1 MMGAWWRVPQP
12 LLSVVL
18 IGVSLGLLTALLLT
32 LRAHRGVTES
42 DSVDRLRSNDR
53 RSLQIAQN
61 VWLRDLSTVLSR
73 AVSQRDVAAIMA
85 REGAIAAGSTTAEIA
100 LLGGGGGR
108 VEFVAAQANDS
119 EGSGP
124 PLVVALD
131 DRTPVTDAI
140 RTGANVL
147 VLSVADLAD
156 RYPALAANPTRPE
169 TTETLETSEASA
181 CLPLVDSDGRIIGA
195 MVFGCRPENLLDDGQ
210 LVVFET
216 ATELCA
222 RALDRVRLYE
232 LEYEARRLAE
242 NLQAFTMVL
251 AGTESRTDVAEAL
264 VNESIRVLGA
274 DSASVWVVVDDAITM
289 LVGLGLN
296 DQTPARSRRETR
308 AVASPVS
315 DALMTRVMIVLESPE
330 ELINAYPHLRSQV
343 QLDGDQ
349 AWVALPLAIGG
360 EASAV
365 MFAVFRTARVFS
377 AQDRSLLSTMGL
389 QAALAFERAR
399 LRENDLGDAEK
410 ARQLAAAIGGL
421 TAAATKVAVLAAFID
436 ALPALGA
443 QTGSL
448 ALIGDD
454 GTTVDVQGGNE
465 ASPYLTSEWLTRP
478 ISAHTP
484 LIAAARTGDALFI
497 HDRLELAGVFE
508 PGTLEMFNDSQRSW
522 VAVPLFAGG
531 RPLGALGLS
540 FDALQRFDD
549 AQRVRLASFA
559 ALCANAL
566 TRAARFE
573 LEHSIAITLQS
584 TLLPKRLKPITDV
597 ELSAHYSPG
606 TRELSVGGD
615 WYDVIELSE
624 ERFLLVVGDVVGHGI
639 ESAAA
644 MGKLATATRAL
655 AQVEDAP
662 AALLRQL
669 DRVAS
674 ADASTQFA
682 SMAIVL
688 VDRRA
693 GELRYS
699 LAGHPAPMLKL
710 ADGSMQSLDA
720 ARSVPLGGIAV
731 QRPEEALPFY
741 GHVSL
746 LLYTDGLTERR
757 ADHIDTRTALLRSA
771 FQQTNAPIHELPRLL
786 IAEMM
791 NGGDQNDDIA
801 VLCAS
806 FEPVLVPFRR
816 LVPSHASHLAAL
828 RIDLRAWLATV
839 GFHQDDSDDC
849 LVAVCEAVTNA
860 VEHGN
865 DLEGRPIDMRAD
877 CRENR
882 CSFSVADHGN
892 WKPQVDSDGARGRGL
907 NLIRL
912 LMDDMMVGETA
923 HGTTVTFTKAVM
935 VREGSR

>member
-1 MMGAWWRVPQP
+1 M
-12 LLSVVL
+12 LLIALV
-18 IGVSLGLLTALLLT
+18 GVSLGLSTALLLT
-32 LRAHRGVTES
+32 LRAHRGATES
-42 DSVDRLRSNDR
+42 DSVDRLRSDDR

-73 AVSQRDVAAIMA
+73 AVSQRDVATIMA
-85 REGAIAAGSTTAEIA
+85 KEGATAAGSTTAEIA
-100 LLGGGGGR
+100 LLDLGGER
-108 VEFVAAQANDS
+108 VAFVAAAMTEPRAS
-119 EGSGP
+119 RP
-124 PLVVALD
+124 PIVFALK
-131 DRTPVTDAI
+131 DRTPTTDAI
-140 RTGANVL
+140 RTGENVL
-147 VLSVADLAD
+147 VFSADDLAE
-156 RYPALAANPTRPE
+156 RYPEVAGI
-169 TTETLETSEASA
+169 TTQSERTEASA
-181 CLPLVDSDGRIIGA
+181 CLPLIDSDGRIIGA
-195 MVFGCRPENLLDDGQ
+195 MVFGCHRENLSDDGQ

-242 NLQAFTMVL
+242 NLQAFTTVL
-251 AGTESRTDVAEAL
+251 AGTESRADVAEAL

-274 DSASVWVVVDDAITM
+274 DAASVWVPVDDAITM
-289 LVGLGLN
+289 LVGQGL
-296 DQTPARSRRETR
+296 DERTPTRPRREARSE
-308 AVASPVS
+308 ASPVS
-315 DALMTRVMIVLESPE
+315 DALTTRVMIVLESPDE
-330 ELINAYPHLRSQV
+330 VINAYPNLRGRV
-343 QLDGDQ
+343 QQDGDQ

-365 MFAVFRTARVFS
+365 LFAVFRTARLFS

-399 LRENDLGDAEK
+399 LRENDLGEAEK

-448 ALIGDD
+448 ALIGED
-454 GTTVDVQGGNE
+454 GTTVDVQGGSE
-465 ASPYLTSEWLTRP
+465 ASPYLNSEWLTRP
-478 ISAHTP
+478 IGARTP
-484 LIAAARTGDALFI
+484 LIAAVRTGDALFI
-497 HDRLELAGVFE
+497 HDRAELAGAFDLDA
-508 PGTLEMFNDSQRSW
+508 LEMFNDTQRSW
-522 VAVPLFAGG
+522 VAVPLHAGG

-540 FDALQRFDD
+540 FDTVQRFDD
-549 AQRVRLASFA
+549 GQRVRLASFA

-584 TLLPKRLKPITDV
+584 TLLPKQLKLITDV
-597 ELSAHYSPG
+597 DLAAHYSPG

-699 LAGHPAPMLKL
+699 LAGHPAPLLKH

-720 ARSVPLGGIAV
+720 ARSIPLGGLAV
-731 QRPEEALPFY
+731 DRPEHALPFY
-741 GHVSL
+741 GQVSI

-757 ADHIDTRTALLRSA
+757 AEHIDMRIALLRSA
-771 FQQTNAPIHELPRLL
+771 FQQTKVPINDLPRAL

-791 NGGDQNDDIA
+791 SGGDQNDDIA

-806 FEPVLVPFRR
+806 FEPVMVPFRR
-816 LVPSHASHLAAL
+816 LLPAHTSHLAAL
-828 RIDLRAWLATV
+828 RGELRAWMAKAGLHA
-839 GFHQDDSDDC
+839 DDSDDC

-865 DLEGRPIDMRAD
+865 DVEGRPIDMRAD
-877 CRENR
+877 YRANGF
-882 CSFSVADHGN
+882 SFSIADHGK
-892 WKPQVDSDGARGRGL
+892 WKRPVDSGGARGRGL
-907 NLIRL
+907 TLIRL
-912 LMDDMMVGETA
+912 LMDDMTVDETD
-923 HGTTVTFTKAVM
+923 HGTTIRFTKELVLP
-935 VREGSR
+935 EGSR

>member
-1 MMGAWWRVPQP
+1 MGASPRISQT
-12 LLSVVL
+12 LLSLLL
-18 IGVSLGLLTALLLT
+18 IGVSLGLLIALLLT
-32 LRAHRGVTES
+32 LRAHRGATES
-42 DSVDRLRSNDR
+42 DSVDRLRSHDR

-73 AVSQRDVAAIMA
+73 AVSRRDVAAIMA
-85 REGAIAAGSTTAEIA
+85 KEGAIAAGSTTAEIA
-100 LLGGGGGR
+100 LLDSGCGL
-108 VEFVAAQANDS
+108 VAFVAATANEYGAS
-119 EGSGP
+119 QP
-124 PLVVALD
+124 PQVFALA
-131 DRTPVTDAI
+131 DRTPTTDAI
-140 RTGANVL
+140 RTGENVL
-147 VLSVADLAD
+147 VLSRADLAE
-156 RYPALAANPTRPE
+156 RYPKVAAVPPQSERT
-169 TTETLETSEASA
+169 EASA
-181 CLPLVDSDGRIIGA
+181 CLPLVDSESRIIGA
-195 MVFGCRPENLLDDGQ
+195 MVFGCRAENLLDDGQ

-264 VNESIRVLGA
+264 VNESIRVIGA

-289 LVGLGLN
+289 LVGQGL
-296 DQTPARSRRETR
+296 DDRTSARPRRELR
-308 AVASPVS
+308 SVASPVS
-315 DALMTRVMIVLESPE
+315 DALMTRVMIVLESPD
-330 ELINAYPHLRSQV
+330 ELIDTYPNLRAQV

-365 MFAVFRTARVFS
+365 LFAVFRTPRLFS

-399 LRENDLGDAEK
+399 LRENDLGEAEK
-410 ARQLAAAIGGL
+410 ARQLASAIGGL

-448 ALIGDD
+448 ALIGED
-454 GTTVDVQGGNE
+454 GTTVDVQGGSE
-465 ASPYLTSEWLTRP
+465 ASPYLSDWLTRP
-478 ISAHTP
+478 IGARTP
-484 LIAAARTGDALFI
+484 LITAVRTGDALFI
-497 HDRLELAGVFE
+497 HDRAELASAFDLGA
-508 PGTLEMFNDSQRSW
+508 LEMFDDTQRSW
-522 VAVPLFAGG
+522 VAVPLHAGG

-549 AQRVRLASFA
+549 TQRVRLASFA

-597 ELSAHYSPG
+597 QMSAHYSPG
-606 TRELSVGGD
+606 ARELSVGGD

-699 LAGHPAPMLKL
+699 LAGHPAPLLKL
-710 ADGSMQSLDA
+710 ADGSIQSLDA
-720 ARSVPLGGIAV
+720 ARSIPLGGLAV
-731 QRPEEALPFY
+731 ERPEQALPFR
-741 GHVSL
+741 GHVSI

-757 ADHIDTRTALLRSA
+757 AEHIDLRIELLHSA
-771 FQQTNAPIHELPRLL
+771 FGQTNVAIHELPRAL
-786 IAEMM
+786 ISEML

-801 VLCAS
+801 VLCAR
-806 FEPVLVPFRR
+806 FEPVMVPFRR
-816 LVPSHASHLAAL
+816 LLPVHTSHLAAL
-828 RIDLRAWLATV
+828 RSELRAWMANA
-839 GFHQDDSDDC
+839 GPHPGDSDDC

-865 DLEGRPIDMRAD
+865 DIEGRPIDMRAD
-877 CRENR
+877 YRDNR
-882 CSFSVADHGN
+882 FSFSVADHGN
-892 WKPQVDSDGARGRGL
+892 WRPPVGSDGARGRGL
-907 NLIRL
+907 NLIHL
-912 LMDDMMVGETA
+912 LMDDTRVDKTE
-923 HGTTVTFTKAVM
+923 HGTTITFTKAVM
-935 VREGSR
+935 VREGSG